1 MSELSKVYNQYQGS
15 LVSSQREYEER
26 LKTHAKT
33 LKDRY
38 NEFLHEFVASFS
50 RYSENQMDRLEVKR
64 IAEQFFE
71 TTEIAFVA
79 IDGSCHKQQ
88 SANFISFYGGAYGSK
103 GTISLAEP
111 TGKIRYQRWE
121 LNRDVSMVAFVPI
134 PPDVMH
140 IVIDEDDDESHPVM
154 VVSAVA
160 DVSYI
165 LT

>member
-1 MSELSKVYNQYQGS
+1 MSELSKVYSQYQGS
-15 LVSSQREYEER
+15 LVSSQQEYEER

-88 SANFISFYGGAYGSK
+88 SANFISFYGGGYGTQGK
-103 GTISLAEP
+103 NSLAEP
-111 TGKIRYQRWE
+111 TGKIRYHPGGV
-121 LNRDVSMVAFVPI
+121 NRDVSMGGVCPM
-134 PPDVMH
+134 PP
-140 IVIDEDDDESHPVM
+140 
-154 VVSAVA
+154 
-160 DVSYI
+160 
-165 LT
+165 